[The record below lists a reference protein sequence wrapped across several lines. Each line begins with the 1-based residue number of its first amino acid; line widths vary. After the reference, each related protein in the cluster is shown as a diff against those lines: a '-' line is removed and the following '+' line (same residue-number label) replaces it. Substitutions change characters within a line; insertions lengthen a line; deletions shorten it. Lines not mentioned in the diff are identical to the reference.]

1 MTVDGRAFELRHSLL
16 LLSLCGLLIC
26 GVGSVG
32 CHSLPV
38 PSAHGS
44 VHHGSSQKLVSID
57 EAASKPPDESIRFV
71 SEPIPLEHDPN
82 SKTDYRFAQADRP
95 IEHLGSRESLEIDP
109 FGLHRM
115 VPQSKNRDP
124 LLHRLLADQKNYY
137 SGDSLLGLGGAFAI
151 GGIFANTQL
160 DHQIQ
165 KHFQSSV
172 AGATSDEWFEFL
184 HANKELGEGIYTL
197 PIMGAAWLSGEVFDG
212 SPQME
217 RFGNWGERSMRGFI
231 VGAPPLIAMQL
242 VTGASRPG
250 ETANGSEW
258 QPFQDNN
265 GVSGHAFMSSLP
277 FITAAKMTDDPLKK
291 SLWYLGSAIG
301 PLSRVNDNAHYPSQ
315 IGLGWAMAYV
325 AATAVD
331 QTEKG
336 DSQWRLI
343 PFSASGGSGLALEYE
358 W

>member
-1 MTVDGRAFELRHSLL
+1 MVSKLRHIVMLLLFVISNGMFGCRAFYETASIGATNQSSAYREAGIDNIDVKPSGAPLRF
-16 LLSLCGLLIC
+16 LSEESTLGQSQNIRNSDLM
-26 GVGSVG
+26 VASD
-32 CHSLPV
+32 
-38 PSAHGS
+38 
-44 VHHGSSQKLVSID
+44 SSS
-57 EAASKPPDESIRFV
+57 EYFGNR
-71 SEPIPLEHDPN
+71 EPID
-82 SKTDYRFAQADRP
+82 
-95 IEHLGSRESLEIDP
+95 IDA
-109 FGLHRM
+109 FGLSEV
-115 VPQSKNRDP
+115 VPVQKNRDSI
-124 LLHRLLADQKNYY
+124 LQRLLDDQKNYY

-160 DHQIQ
+160 DHQLQ

-172 AGATSDEWFEFL
+172 AGATSDDWFEFL
-184 HANKELGEGIYTL
+184 HANKELGEGLYTL
-197 PIMGAAWLSGEVFDG
+197 PIMGAAWLTGEVFDG

-217 RFGNWGERSMRGFI
+217 RFGDWGERSMRGFV

-250 ETANGSEW
+250 ETAEGSEW

-277 FITAAKMTDDPLKK
+277 FITAAKMTEDPLKK

-301 PLSRVNDNAHYPSQ
+301 PLSRVNDNVHYPSQ

-331 QTEKG
+331 HTERG

>member
-1 MTVDGRAFELRHSLL
+1 MH
-16 LLSLCGLLIC
+16 
-26 GVGSVG
+26 
-32 CHSLPV
+32 V
-38 PSAHGS
+38 PSSHS
-44 VHHGSSQKLVSID
+44 SSHHGSSQKLVSID
-57 EAASKPPDESIRFV
+57 EADSRSPDESIRFV
-71 SEPIPLEHDPN
+71 SEQIQSEHDPN
-82 SKTDYRFAQADRP
+82 RATDDRFVQADP
-95 IEHLGSRESLEIDP
+95 PLKEFGTRESLEIDP

-115 VPQSKNRDP
+115 DP
-124 LLHRLLADQKNYY
+124 PYQNQQTILQRLLADQKNYY
-137 SGDSLLGLGGAFAI
+137 SGDSLLGLGGAFAM
-151 GGIFANTQL
+151 GGVFANTQL

-212 SPQME
+212 SPRMKS
-217 RFGNWGERSMRGFI
+217 FGNWGERSMRGFI
-231 VGAPPLIAMQL
+231 VGAPPLVAMQL
-242 VTGASRPG
+242 FTGASRPG
-250 ETANGSEW
+250 ETENGSQW

>member
-1 MTVDGRAFELRHSLL
+1 MRHSVSFLL
-16 LLSLCGLLIC
+16 VIVGIVSL
-26 GVGSVG
+26 G
-32 CHSLPV
+32 CHSFHV
-38 PSAHGS
+38 PRSSSATNLA
-44 VHHGSSQKLVSID
+44 SSPQPVSIENAD
-57 EAASKPPDESIRFV
+57 AKRSGAPIRFL
-71 SEPIPLEHDPN
+71 SHETALEHSPN
-82 SKTDYRFAQADRP
+82 AQSGELRVTPD
-95 IEHLGSRESLEIDP
+95 GSFESYGTREAMEIDP
-109 FGLHRM
+109 FGLSGV
-115 VPQSKNRDP
+115 VPVKKSRDP
-124 LLHRLLADQKNYY
+124 LLQRLLNDQKNYY

-151 GGIFANTQL
+151 GGLFANTQL

-184 HANKELGEGIYTL
+184 HANKELGEGVYTL
-197 PIMGAAWLSGEVFDG
+197 PIMGAAWLSGEIFDG
-212 SPQME
+212 SPNME

-265 GVSGHAFMSSLP
+265 GVSGHAFMSALP
-277 FITAAKMTDDPLKK
+277 FITAAKMTDNPLKK

>member
-1 MTVDGRAFELRHSLL
+1 MTDLRIEFMAAEMRHIMLFLLVLNGFGGVGCRAFRDTNPKIANKSYPSHRIANIDHKHNNSSHTAIRLLDHDSSNGHRANGDSADGLVTVDSNDDYF
-16 LLSLCGLLIC
+16 
-26 GVGSVG
+26 
-32 CHSLPV
+32 
-38 PSAHGS
+38 
-44 VHHGSSQKLVSID
+44 
-57 EAASKPPDESIRFV
+57 ASRK
-71 SEPIPLEHDPN
+71 N
-82 SKTDYRFAQADRP
+82 
-95 IEHLGSRESLEIDP
+95 IEMDP
-109 FGLHRM
+109 FRSHEDGSQQKQPATVL
-115 VPQSKNRDP
+115 Q
-124 LLHRLLADQKNYY
+124 RLLADQKNYY

-151 GGIFANTQL
+151 GGVFANTQL

-217 RFGNWGERSMRGFI
+217 RFGDWGGRSTRGFV
-231 VGAPPLIAMQL
+231 VGAMPMIIMQR

-250 ETANGSEW
+250 ETAEGSKW
-258 QPFQDNN
+258 NPLQDEN

-277 FITAAKMTDDPLKK
+277 FITAAKMTDNPVKK

-325 AATAVD
+325 AATAVH
-331 QTEKG
+331 QTENG
-336 DSQWRLI
+336 DSQWRLV
-343 PFSASGGSGLALEYE
+343 PYTAQGGSGLTLEYQ

>member
-1 MTVDGRAFELRHSLL
+1 MRNSLL
-16 LLSLCGLLIC
+16 LLLLASGI
-26 GVGSVG
+26 GSVG
-32 CHSLPV
+32 CHSLHV
-38 PSAHGS
+38 PSSPSPSHVASTH
-44 VHHGSSQKLVSID
+44 KPVSIAEVD
-57 EAASKPPDESIRFV
+57 SKPSSASIRFI
-71 SEPIPLEHDPN
+71 SEQNQSEQTSKWEAVDRLVTPNSPLETPGN
-82 SKTDYRFAQADRP
+82 QEA
-95 IEHLGSRESLEIDP
+95 LEIDP
-109 FGLHRM
+109 FGL
-115 VPQSKNRDP
+115 QSMIPPNQKRDP
-124 LLHRLLADQKNYY
+124 ILQRLLADQKNYY
-137 SGDSLLGLGGAFAI
+137 SGDSLLALGSAFAV
-151 GGIFANTQL
+151 GGVFANTQL

-184 HANKELGEGIYTL
+184 HANKELGEGLYTL

-212 SPQME
+212 SPRME
-217 RFGNWGERSMRGFI
+217 QFGNWGERSMRGFI

-242 VTGASRPG
+242 FTGASRPG

-277 FITAAKMTDDPLKK
+277 FITAAKMTDDPVKK

-301 PLSRVNDNAHYPSQ
+301 PLSRVNDNVHYPSQ

-331 QTEKG
+331 QTESG

-343 PFSASGGSGLALEYE
+343 PYSAQGGSGLALEYE

>member
-1 MTVDGRAFELRHSLL
+1 MRNSLL
-16 LLSLCGLLIC
+16 IHLLFCGI
-26 GVGSVG
+26 GSVG
-32 CHSLPV
+32 CHSLHV
-38 PSAHGS
+38 PSSQSPSHPA
-44 VHHGSSQKLVSID
+44 SSHKPVSIAEVD
-57 EAASKPPDESIRFV
+57 SKPSSASIQFISEQNQSEQTSKWEAADRLVTTPNS
-71 SEPIPLEHDPN
+71 PLEP
-82 SKTDYRFAQADRP
+82 
-95 IEHLGSRESLEIDP
+95 LGNQEALEIDP
-109 FGLHRM
+109 FSL
-115 VPQSKNRDP
+115 QSMTPPNQKREP
-124 LLHRLLADQKNYY
+124 ILKRLLADQKNYY
-137 SGDSLLGLGGAFAI
+137 SGDSLLALGSAFAV
-151 GGIFANTQL
+151 GGVFANTQL

-184 HANKELGEGIYTL
+184 HANKELGEGLYTL

-217 RFGNWGERSMRGFI
+217 QFGNWGERSMRGFI

-242 VTGASRPG
+242 FTGASRPG
-250 ETANGSEW
+250 ETAHGSEW
-258 QPFQDNN
+258 QPLQDNN

-277 FITAAKMTDDPLKK
+277 FITAAKMTDDPVKK

-301 PLSRVNDNAHYPSQ
+301 PLSRVNDNVHYPSQ

-331 QTEKG
+331 QTENG
-336 DSQWRLI
+336 DSQWRLM
-343 PFSASGGSGLALEYE
+343 PYSAQGGSGLALEYE

>member
-1 MTVDGRAFELRHSLL
+1 MRHIV
-16 LLSLCGLLIC
+16 LIFLFMV
-26 GVGSVG
+26 GVGLFGCQAFQEATSNGATKRSSVYRKV
-32 CHSLPV
+32 SLDNVDAKLSGAPIRFISEEKTMV
-38 PSAHGS
+38 RSQDIQASDPL
-44 VHHGSSQKLVSID
+44 VTFDGSS
-57 EAASKPPDESIRFV
+57 
-71 SEPIPLEHDPN
+71 
-82 SKTDYRFAQADRP
+82 DY
-95 IEHLGSRESLEIDP
+95 LGSRESIVIDP
-109 FGLHRM
+109 FGLSEV
-115 VPQSKNRDP
+115 VPIEKNRDS
-124 LLHRLLADQKNYY
+124 LLQRLLDDQKNYY

-184 HANKELGEGIYTL
+184 HANKELGEGLYTL
-197 PIMGAAWLSGEVFDG
+197 PIMGAAWLTGEVFDS

-217 RFGNWGERSMRGFI
+217 RFGDWGERSMRGFV

-250 ETANGSEW
+250 ETVEGSEW

-277 FITAAKMTDDPLKK
+277 FITAAKMTEDPVKK

-301 PLSRVNDNAHYPSQ
+301 PLSRVNDNVHYPSQ

-331 QTEKG
+331 HTERG
-336 DSQWRLI
+336 DTQWRLI
-343 PFSASGGSGLALEYE
+343 PFSTSGSSGLALEYE